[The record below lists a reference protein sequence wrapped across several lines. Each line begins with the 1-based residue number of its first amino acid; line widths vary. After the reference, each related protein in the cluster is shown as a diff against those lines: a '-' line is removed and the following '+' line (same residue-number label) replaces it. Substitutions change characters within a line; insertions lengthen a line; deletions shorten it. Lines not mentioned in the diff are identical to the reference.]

1 MPAWWPFGHKADPA
15 GGDAAQGPVPAP
27 TVRTDWSHLP
37 PIQRA
42 ISEHPLTAPAGVFN
56 AGLVTHQ
63 DPTVLARSL
72 GHEISQDAPRGL
84 VLGTIPTARPI
95 THADGPEMVQRPRL
109 QRRPLAT
116 GEPTAEVSEEGFTS
130 PLPVRQLPVIDVAA
144 AAATPLT
151 RLAPDSEP
159 LALQPRSR
167 PGPPPVAARPPVQAS
182 PERTPSAEPTTTDSS
197 QSRLTLGQSRRL
209 GLGAPLTEIPDRAQ
223 RSPAEATVLPLK
235 PSTAS
240 RAPQAAE
247 PAMAPLPASSDVTPP
262 IDLASAA
269 NVQRSGNASAPAP
282 QPLTLAPQASSD
294 MIRRSSE
301 DVDATFKA
309 QPAATPQLA
318 PLVGTAPVALVAG
331 PVNVQRSA
339 ETSPAPTEVLDLA
352 PSLPRGAPDH
362 DSRQTI
368 GPVGLISSGE
378 PDFGLPSAPGLAST
392 IRPQSTAST
401 APLLSERPLRP
412 ASVQRSVEPVP
423 SQVQETM
430 RQALGADLTNT
441 RVHRGGEA
449 SEAAT
454 ALQARAFTQGDD
466 VYLPASHGPLNSGPA
481 RSLLAHEL
489 THVAQQRRL
498 GSALPPEASTGG
510 QHLEAEA
517 RGMESTSFSEMP
529 LAPRVQSAP
538 AAGATQGRE
547 ATSMEAT
554 ASQLIGAGMATRAGD
569 GSLIFRAPEGAPAAA
584 PWASSSAPAVQR
596 EAAAAAAP
604 AAPRAAT
611 ATSDADLEELA
622 RKLYEPIRSR
632 LRTELLIDRERAG
645 MIADIR

>member
-130 PLPVRQLPVIDVAA
+130 PLPVRQLP
-144 AAATPLT
+144 
-151 RLAPDSEP
+151 
-159 LALQPRSR
+159 
-167 PGPPPVAARPPVQAS
+167 
-182 PERTPSAEPTTTDSS
+182 
-197 QSRLTLGQSRRL
+197 
-209 GLGAPLTEIPDRAQ
+209 
-223 RSPAEATVLPLK
+223 
-235 PSTAS
+235 
-240 RAPQAAE
+240 
-247 PAMAPLPASSDVTPP
+247 ASSDGTPP

-423 SQVQETM
+423 SQVEETM
-430 RQALGADLTNT
+430 RMALGADLTNT

-454 ALQARAFTQGDD
+454 ALQARAFTQGDE
-466 VYLPASHGPLNSGPA
+466 V
-481 RSLLAHEL
+481 
-489 THVAQQRRL
+489 
-498 GSALPPEASTGG
+498 
-510 QHLEAEA
+510 
-517 RGMESTSFSEMP
+517 
-529 LAPRVQSAP
+529 
-538 AAGATQGRE
+538 
-547 ATSMEAT
+547 
-554 ASQLIGAGMATRAGD
+554 
-569 GSLIFRAPEGAPAAA
+569 
-584 PWASSSAPAVQR
+584 
-596 EAAAAAAP
+596 
-604 AAPRAAT
+604 
-611 ATSDADLEELA
+611 
-622 RKLYEPIRSR
+622 
-632 LRTELLIDRERAG
+632 
-645 MIADIR
+645 

>member
-42 ISEHPLTAPAGVFN
+42 ISEHPLTAPASVFN
-56 AGLVTHQ
+56 AGLATHQ

-84 VLGTIPTARPI
+84 VLGTIPLARPI
-95 THADGPEMVQRPRL
+95 TRADGPEMVQRPRL

-116 GEPTAEVSEEGFTS
+116 GEPTAEVSDKGFTS
-130 PLPVRQLPVIDVAA
+130 PLPVRQLPVIDVAP

-167 PGPPPVAARPPVQAS
+167 PGPPAVAARPPVQAS
-182 PERTPSAEPTTTDSS
+182 PERTASAEPTTADSS

-223 RSPAEATVLPLK
+223 RSPAEAAVLPLK
-235 PSTAS
+235 PTTVP
-240 RAPQAAE
+240 RVPQAE
-247 PAMAPLPASSDVTPP
+247 PGTAPLPANPDVTAP
-262 IDLASAA
+262 IDFASTA

-294 MIRRSSE
+294 LIRRSSE

-362 DSRQTI
+362 DSR
-368 GPVGLISSGE
+368 
-378 PDFGLPSAPGLAST
+378 
-392 IRPQSTAST
+392 
-401 APLLSERPLRP
+401 
-412 ASVQRSVEPVP
+412 
-423 SQVQETM
+423 
-430 RQALGADLTNT
+430 
-441 RVHRGGEA
+441 
-449 SEAAT
+449 
-454 ALQARAFTQGDD
+454 
-466 VYLPASHGPLNSGPA
+466 
-481 RSLLAHEL
+481 
-489 THVAQQRRL
+489 
-498 GSALPPEASTGG
+498 
-510 QHLEAEA
+510 
-517 RGMESTSFSEMP
+517 
-529 LAPRVQSAP
+529 
-538 AAGATQGRE
+538 
-547 ATSMEAT
+547 
-554 ASQLIGAGMATRAGD
+554 
-569 GSLIFRAPEGAPAAA
+569 
-584 PWASSSAPAVQR
+584 
-596 EAAAAAAP
+596 
-604 AAPRAAT
+604 
-611 ATSDADLEELA
+611 
-622 RKLYEPIRSR
+622 
-632 LRTELLIDRERAG
+632 
-645 MIADIR
+645 